1 VDSSKLRVLW
11 RSPDATSLETL
22 MIARRLLL
30 ILIWLSLVPCG
41 VHAQQQRMSIDPA
54 KSEVHFKLDD
64 PLHSVEGTF
73 RVQQGS
79 VMFDAQGGRISG
91 LITVDAGSGDS
102 GNGSRDKKMKNDE
115 LKAPT
120 FSTVT
125 FAPKSY
131 SGTLALTGDSTITV
145 DGAITLL
152 GTPHDISVP
161 MQVHLDGAQ
170 CKATG
175 SFVIPYVKWGMK
187 DPSNFVLR
195 VGKEVTV
202 NLVLVGSIAGGKF
215 D

>member
-1 VDSSKLRVLW
+1 
-11 RSPDATSLETL
+11 

-30 ILIWLSLVPCG
+30 ILIWLSLAPCG
-41 VHAQQQRMSIDPA
+41 VLAQQQRMTIDPA

-79 VMFDAQGGRISG
+79 VTFDPQAGRISG

-102 GNGSRDKKMKNDE
+102 GNGSRDKKMRNGE

-125 FAPKSY
+125 FAPTRY
-131 SGTLALTGDSTITV
+131 SGTLTTTGDSTITV
-145 DGAITLL
+145 DGTFTLL

-161 MQVHLDGAQ
+161 MQVHLDGSQ

-175 SFVIPYVKWGMK
+175 SFVVPYVKWGMK
-187 DPSNFVLR
+187 DPSNFMLH
-195 VGKEVTV
+195 VGKDVSV
-202 NLVLVGSIAGGKF
+202 NLVLAGSVAGGKF